1 MLVAAAERWAL
12 ARGCSEFAS
21 DAHLDNTAS
30 HAMHARLGFTE
41 TERVVFFRKP
51 LQESP

>member
-12 ARGCSEFAS
+12 AQHCSEFAS
-21 DAHLDNTAS
+21 DAQFDDRAS